1 MIDEFSLLFDCNFI
15 SSLALESEAAMCK
28 WGWMYGPVWQSS
40 ISMNFFGA
48 GRLAPEIFRAG
59 GGVGH
64 QATCVDQ
71 WPAFS

>member
-1 MIDEFSLLFDCNFI
+1 VIDEFSLLFDCNFI

-28 WGWMYGPVWQSS
+28 WGWMYGQLYFYEF
-40 ISMNFFGA
+40 FFGA